1 MFSSYICFLE
11 SLFQPLNFSEYYL
24 LLVFRGTTF
33 LSLVAGSITFYFVS
47 WLIIKRCINAFAK
60 RSENDYDDILIKNK
74 VISRTSYLLPAY
86 IINRL
91 VAYTLPSFPNVSIFI
106 KDTIEVYVILMVIF
120 ILIAIINS
128 FFEIY
133 NTFERSRTKSIKG
146 VVQVVKIVVYIVG
159 SLMVIAAILDTNL
172 STLFLGLGTLSAVLM
187 LVFKDAILGFVG
199 GLQLSLNDMVR
210 LGDWISMPKF
220 GADGD
225 VLDITL
231 TTVKVQNFDKT
242 ITTIPT
248 YALVSDYFTNYR
260 GMSESGGRRIKR
272 NISIDME
279 SVKFCSDD
287 LFDELKK
294 LKLLSEFV
302 KLHKVKTK
310 SIDSLND
317 NLIDLTNS
325 KRFTNLEL
333 FRDYVSSYLNN
344 HPNIH
349 NEMPV
354 IVRQLQ
360 STDKGLPIEIYVFSN
375 QLDWKV
381 YEDLQSEIIDHII
394 AILPLFKL
402 RVFQATTSYKQGIL

>member
-24 LLVFRGTTF
+24 LLVSQGTAF
-33 LSLVAGSITFYFVS
+33 LSLVVGSIAFYFVS
-47 WLIIKRCINAFAK
+47 WLIIKRVINAFAK

>member
-24 LLVFRGTTF
+24 LLVSQGTAF
-33 LSLVAGSITFYFVS
+33 LSLVVGSIAFYFVS
-47 WLIIKRCINAFAK
+47 WLIIKRVINAFAK

-349 NEMPV
+349 NDMPV